1 MLARLRNED
10 LKKWKKKTRRKP
22 LLLDG
27 ARQVG
32 KTYLVGE
39 IFGKKRF
46 RKVHR
51 LDFRLDSRLSR
62 LFIESLDPQ
71 TILSNIELHLNAK
84 ISLRR
89 DLIFFDEIGEC
100 QRAVDSLKYF
110 AEELPRA
117 YICAS
122 GSNIGLLESFPVGA
136 VHHMELFPLCF
147 EEFLMAKNNPLL
159 LESFRERRNSQIVF
173 DHLWTTLL
181 DYYFVG
187 GMPEA
192 VMRWHTGTGR
202 LSDRV
207 NDVSQIHRGLM
218 LGYRQ
223 DFGKYSGKIHALH
236 IDAVF
241 SAVPRQLASCRD
253 ESVKRFKF
261 KGVIQRKN
269 RYRDLRGPIDW
280 LEKAKLIRKC
290 HPINSK
296 PVPPLQALI
305 RDNMFKL
312 YFFDVGLLNHM
323 LEIPYDLQRS
333 QSLPFKGYIAENFV
347 QTELAVHSNYPT
359 YSWQKARAEIE
370 FLHQCK
376 DGEIIPVEVKSG
388 SRTRA
393 KSLTSYLDRYDP
405 TRAVMLAGMPAGKK
419 SAKVQHWPLYEAQF
433 LIQL

>member
-1 MLARLRNED
+1 MLARLRTED
-10 LKKWKKKTRRKP
+10 LEKWKNKTHRKP

-32 KTYLVGE
+32 KTCLIGE
-39 IFGKKRF
+39 IFGKKQF

-51 LDFRLDSRLSR
+51 LDFRLDSNLRR
-62 LFIESLDPQ
+62 LFIESLEPQ

-84 ISLRR
+84 ISLRN

-110 AEELPRA
+110 AEELPYA

-147 EEFLMAKNNPLL
+147 EEFVMAKNNPKL
-159 LESFRERRNSQIVF
+159 LEFFRERRHSQIVF
-173 DHLWTTLL
+173 DHLWSTLL
-181 DYYFVG
+181 DYCFVG

-192 VMRWHTGTGR
+192 VMRWHDDNGR
-202 LSDRV
+202 LIDRV
-207 NDVSQIHRGLM
+207 IDVNRIHRDLTF
-218 LGYRQ
+218 GYRR
-223 DFGKYSGKIHALH
+223 DFSEYSGKVDALH
-236 IDAVF
+236 IDTVF
-241 SAVPRQLASCRD
+241 SAVPRQLASYRD
-253 ESVKRFKF
+253 ASVKRFNF
-261 KGVIQRKN
+261 KGVIQRKI
-269 RYRDLRGPIDW
+269 RYLDLRGPIDW
-280 LEKAKLIRKC
+280 LENARLIRKC
-290 HPINSK
+290 YPIDAK

-305 RDNMFKL
+305 RDNIFKL
-312 YFFDVGLLNHM
+312 YFFDLGLLNHM

-347 QTELAVHSNYPT
+347 QTELAVHSKHPT

-370 FLHQCK
+370 FLHQCE

-393 KSLTSYLDRYDP
+393 KSLASYINRYKP
-405 TRAVMLAGMPAGKK
+405 SRAVMLAGKPADGK
-419 SAKVQHWPLYEAQF
+419 SETVQHWPLYEAQF
-433 LIQL
+433 LSEL

>member
-1 MLARLRNED
+1 MLARLKTED
-10 LKKWKKKTRRKP
+10 LENWKNRTRRKP

-39 IFGKKRF
+39 IFGKNRF

-51 LDFRLDSRLSR
+51 LDFRLDSKLSR

-71 TILSNIELHLNAK
+71 TILSNIELHLNTK
-84 ISLRR
+84 ISLRH

-110 AEELPRA
+110 AEELPGA

-147 EEFLMAKNNPLL
+147 EEFLMAKNNPKL
-159 LESFRERRNSQIVF
+159 LESFRERRDSQIVF
-173 DHLWTTLL
+173 DHLWSTLL
-181 DYYFVG
+181 DYCFVG

-192 VMRWHTGTGR
+192 VMRWHDSSGR
-202 LSDRV
+202 LIDRM
-207 NDVSQIHRGLM
+207 NDITRIHRDLIE
-218 LGYRQ
+218 GYRR
-223 DFGKYSGKIHALH
+223 DFGKYAGKIHAIH

-241 SAVPRQLASCRD
+241 SAVPRQLATYRD

-269 RYRDLRGPIDW
+269 RYLDLCGPIDW
-280 LEKAKLIRKC
+280 LEKSKLVWKC
-290 HPINSK
+290 HPINAK

-305 RDNMFKL
+305 RDNVFKL

-323 LEIPYDLQRS
+323 LEVRHDYQRS
-333 QSLPFKGYIAENFV
+333 QSLPFKGYVAENFV
-347 QTELAVHSNYPT
+347 QTELAARSKRPAC
-359 YSWQKARAEIE
+359 SWQQARAEIE

-388 SRTRA
+388 ARTRA
-393 KSLTSYLDRYDP
+393 RSLASYLNRFSP
-405 TRAVMLAGMPAGKK
+405 SQAVMLAGKPADRK
-419 SAKVQHWPLYEAQF
+419 STTVRHWPLYEAQF
-433 LIQL
+433 VSEM